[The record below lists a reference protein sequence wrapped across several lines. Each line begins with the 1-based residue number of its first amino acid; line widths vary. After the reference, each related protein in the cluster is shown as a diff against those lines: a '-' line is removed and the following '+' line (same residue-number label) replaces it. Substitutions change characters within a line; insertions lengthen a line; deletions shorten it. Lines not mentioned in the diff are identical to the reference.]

1 MKKNRADFL
10 LINAGQLV
18 TVAGNSDHPKRGEEL
33 SEIAVI
39 TDGAVAARDGVIA
52 AVGTTSEL
60 QDRVE
65 LEEDAVVIDAG
76 GK

>member
-1 MKKNRADFL
+1 MKKDMRADFL

-18 TVAGNSDHPKRGEEL
+18 TVAGNSDHPKRGDEL

-52 AVGTTSEL
+52 AVGTTSWL
-60 QDRVE
+60 
-65 LEEDAVVIDAG
+65 A
-76 GK
+76 